1 MIERKIETERLI
13 IRPINIKDA
22 YDVFEWADA
31 LSTLCMNKAIF
42 MAGKIGL
49 YSNFLLPCRNL

>member
-13 IRPINIKDA
+13 IKPINIKDA

-42 MAGKIGL
+42 MAGKM
-49 YSNFLLPCRNL
+49 